1 MMSQLRIFSASA
13 LLIFAQI
20 TFGDEPA
27 IQSFL
32 NRPIISTTQ
41 TLAEVQSFTEARIP
55 KLATF
60 EKIEDW
66 ENHANFLRRAIFE
79 QVYRGEAESWIG
91 AQTKIEWLDTI
102 PGGDSYRIKKVRF
115 EALPGLW
122 IPASLYEPVNL
133 LSNKVPAVLNL
144 SGHEPEGKVVGYKQI
159 RCINLAKRG
168 MLALNVEWFGMGQL
182 RTPGFDHGK
191 LNQLDLCGTSGV
203 APFYFAM
210 KRALDLLLAHENADP
225 ERVAVT
231 GLSGGGWQTIFI
243 SAVDSRVTLCD
254 PVAGYSSF
262 RTRARHFQDLGDSEQ
277 TPSDFAI
284 KVDYTH
290 LTALLAPRPA
300 LLTFNAKDN
309 CCFASAHALPPLLE
323 AAAPIYKLYG
333 KEKNLRSHVNEVPG
347 DHNYEKENREEF
359 YKMLGEFF
367 FPSNTAFSAA
377 EISCDSEIKT
387 KEQLDVPLPAGNLDF
402 HAIAV
407 QLAAKLPR
415 TADAPQNLSM
425 FLKWQQMTRAKLS
438 MKIKPAWFAVTPEKT
453 GDEERD
459 GIKARFWKLKL
470 NKEWTVPV
478 TELSRGETTNATI
491 VLADKGRASAAVEI
505 EKLLAAGRRV
515 FAVDPFYFGESKI
528 SSHDYL
534 FALLVAGVGDR
545 PLGQQASQ
553 IIAISRWAQSTN
565 GAPVAIA
572 AIGPRMSLIA
582 LAASALEPRAI
593 ASLELHDSF
602 GSLKEIIEQDWKVNQ
617 APEVFCFGLLD
628 AVDIRHLTALTS
640 PRPVT
645 FQRASARLQ
654 KELTGLQP
662 LFDGRGGKLELKP

>member
-1 MMSQLRIFSASA
+1 MMFQIRIFSASV
-13 LLIFAQI
+13 LLGLAQI
-20 TFGDEPA
+20 TLGDESV

-32 NRPIISTTQ
+32 NRPIISSTQ

-55 KLATF
+55 KLAVF

-66 ENHANFLRRAIFE
+66 EKYANFLRRAIFE
-79 QVYRGEAESWIG
+79 QVYRGEAESWIY
-91 AQTKIEWLDTI
+91 ARTNVEWLDTI
-102 PGGDSYRIKKVRF
+102 PGGEGYRIKKVRF
-115 EALPGLW
+115 VALPGLW

-133 LSNKVPAVLNL
+133 LSNKVPAILNV
-144 SGHEPEGKVVGYKQI
+144 SGHEPEGKVVSYKQI

-210 KRALDLLLAHENADP
+210 KRALDLLLAHENTDSN
-225 ERVAVT
+225 RVAVT

-243 SAVDSRVTLCD
+243 SAVDPRVTLCD

-262 RTRARHFQDLGDSEQ
+262 RTRTRYFEDLGDSEQ

-284 KVDYTH
+284 QVDYTH

-323 AAAPIYKLYG
+323 AAAPLYKLYD

-367 FPSNTAFSAA
+367 FPSNATFNST

-387 KEQLDVPLPAGNLDF
+387 KAQLDVPLPEGNLDL
-402 HAIAV
+402 HRIAM

-415 TADAPQNLSM
+415 TADAPASLSSFM
-425 FLKWQQMTRAKLS
+425 KWQQMTRAKLS
-438 MKIKPAWFAVTPEKT
+438 LKIKPARFGVAPEKT
-453 GDEERD
+453 GEEERD
-459 GIKARFWKLKL
+459 GIKARFWKLKV
-470 NKEWTVPV
+470 NYEWTVPV
-478 TELSRGETTNATI
+478 TELSRGETTNAVI
-491 VLADKGRASAAVEI
+491 VLADKGRAGAAVEI
-505 EKLLAAGRRV
+505 ENFLSAGRRV
-515 FAVDPFYFGESKI
+515 YAVDPFYFGESKI

-534 FALLVAGVGDR
+534 FALLIAAVGDR

-565 GAPVAIA
+565 GGPVTVA
-572 AIGPRMSLIA
+572 AIGPRTSLIA
-582 LAASALEPRAI
+582 LVASALEPRAI
-593 ASLELHDSF
+593 ASLELHGSF
-602 GSLKEIIEQDWKVNQ
+602 GSLKEIIEQDWTVNQ

-645 FQRASARLQ
+645 FTHASARLQ
-654 KELTGLQP
+654 KELSGLQP